1 MKLCLCLCLLALAGA
16 APQARKPKP
25 GVSNPNLKIPLSRL
39 TPEAR
44 FVIPGSPDWIAVG
57 KDVWVSNKPK
67 GNVSRLSIKT
77 NTVTQVISGLNK
89 PCSGLAIGFGSLWVP
104 ACGDQSLVRIDL
116 ESGKI
121 TGSARTGIADSEG
134 GIAIGAGS
142 VWMLTDSKS
151 TLSRI
156 DPQTNAVTVTAS
168 LPQGCYTPAFGFHS
182 VWVTCT
188 KQNFTQVPVGPE
200 PRFLSVGEDAVW
212 TLNQGDGSV
221 TRVSPKTNKVE
232 ASIEVGI
239 PGEGGDISAGE
250 GSVWATSFGFP
261 ISRIDPKT
269 NRVVQQFV
277 GVGGDAIRAGA
288 GFVWLSNYMLGTE
301 LKFSPKAIVA
311 ASGH

>member
-1 MKLCLCLCLLALAGA
+1 
-16 APQARKPKP
+16 
-25 GVSNPNLKIPLSRL
+25 
-39 TPEAR
+39 
-44 FVIPGSPDWIAVG
+44 
-57 KDVWVSNKPK
+57 
-67 GNVSRLSIKT
+67 
-77 NTVTQVISGLNK
+77 
-89 PCSGLAIGFGSLWVP
+89 
-104 ACGDQSLVRIDL
+104 
-116 ESGKI
+116 
-121 TGSARTGIADSEG
+121 
-134 GIAIGAGS
+134 
-142 VWMLTDSKS
+142 MLTDSKS

-156 DPQTNAVTVTAS
+156 DPQTNAVTAAVS
-168 LPQGCYTPAFGFHS
+168 LPQGCYTPAFGFDS

-188 KQNFTQVPVGPE
+188 KQNLLVRVDPASSKVIAQVPVGPE

-221 TRVSPKTNKVE
+221 TRVSPETNKVE

-261 ISRIDPKT
+261 ISRIDPKA
-269 NRVVQQFV
+269 NRVVEQFV

-288 GFVWLSNYMLGTE
+288 GFIWLSNYMLGTE